1 MTLECLIALI
11 VFLVTYALI
20 ALRKIPGTKIGR
32 GGIALIGGALMIVLG
47 ILPFTEIWT
56 YINYELLLLLFGMM
70 LIVAGLESV
79 GFFDIIVKRLIAGG
93 SGCRKFLVSLM
104 LLSATLSAL
113 MLNDAVVLLLTPV
126 TVKCCRILKADPVP
140 FLVGLFISSNIG
152 SVATAVG
159 NPQNA
164 YIATQAGITFIEFS
178 VRMLPLMLIT
188 IFVAVAMIVLFFRKD
203 LDRIKDTGNADEI
216 EEAEKDPLRLKAMF
230 VLLLATVIL
239 FTLSDMLGIP
249 LYVVA
254 LISGAV
260 ALLIGMTKGV
270 KRAVWMVRRVDWSI
284 ILFFVGLFVLMGGV
298 VTSGLLTQITGLF
311 PGFGE
316 GETPSIAG
324 LTALS
329 AVLSNLFSNVPSVI
343 LISEMI
349 PSQEVFWITL
359 AASSTLAGNATLIG
373 AAANM
378 IVAEGAE
385 KYNVKLDFW
394 RAVKIGL
401 PVAIVSLLI
410 TIVYMEF
417 IF

>member
-93 SGCRKFLVSLM
+93 SGRRKFLVSLM

-239 FTLSDMLGIP
+239 FTLSDRLGIP

>member
-93 SGCRKFLVSLM
+93 SGRRKFLVSLM

-254 LISGAV
+254 VISGAV

>member
-32 GGIALIGGALMIVLG
+32 AGIALIGGALMIVLG

-56 YINYELLLLLFGMM
+56 YINYVLLLLLFGMM

-93 SGCRKFLVSLM
+93 SGRRKFLVSLM

>member
-93 SGCRKFLVSLM
+93 SGRRKFLVSLM

-126 TVKCCRILKADPVP
+126 TVKCCRMLKADPVP

>member
-32 GGIALIGGALMIVLG
+32 AGIALIGGALMIVLG

-93 SGCRKFLVSLM
+93 SGRRKFLVSLM

-203 LDRIKDTGNADEI
+203 LDRIKDTGNTDEI

>member
-32 GGIALIGGALMIVLG
+32 AGIALIGGALMIVLG

-93 SGCRKFLVSLM
+93 SGRRKFLVSLM

-254 LISGAV
+254 LISGAG

>member
-93 SGCRKFLVSLM
+93 SGRRKFLVSLM

-203 LDRIKDTGNADEI
+203 LDRIKDTGNTDEI